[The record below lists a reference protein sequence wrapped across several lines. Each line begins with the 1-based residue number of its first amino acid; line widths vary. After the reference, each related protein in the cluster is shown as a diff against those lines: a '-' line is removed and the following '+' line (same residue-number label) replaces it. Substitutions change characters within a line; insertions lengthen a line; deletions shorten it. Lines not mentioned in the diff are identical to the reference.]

1 MFYGISF
8 FIWSIL
14 EDVKG
19 NKINGHK
26 NDTNQFFGNNP
37 YYCIDGDQLIIL
49 RKRSLQSDKIAAIPI
64 ATIQK
69 ITYLPKC
76 FYLLPRLLRFILIF
90 IIQIFIVITSLDF
103 PESFSARILINY
115 TIDGEKAA
123 TEFDAHF
130 NKEDW
135 RGLKTLLSQ
144 YPIEI
149 VREGHF

>member
-1 MFYGISF
+1 M
-8 FIWSIL
+8 
-14 EDVKG
+14 KG
-19 NKINGHK
+19 NKINGHT

-37 YYCIDGDQLIIL
+37 YYCIDGNHLIIL
-49 RKRSLQSDKIAAIPI
+49 RKPLLTSEKIVSIPL

-69 ITYLPKC
+69 ITYIPKR
-76 FYLLPRLLRFILIF
+76 FYLLPGILRYFWIF
-90 IIQIFIVITSLDF
+90 IIRVICITTLDF
-103 PESFSARILINY
+103 PESFSARILIDY

-135 RGLKTLLSQ
+135 ERLKTTLSQ
-144 YPIEI
+144 YPIEV